1 MGRRVKLRRAT
12 PADVA
17 ALAEVA
23 AAAYAQAFAGIL
35 EPEAMAL
42 RGAPF
47 FQAHFKEWIERMN
60 LAEDTGRVIGYTLV
74 TDGHLDQMFI
84 APQAQGKGAG
94 AALLAQAEAAG
105 ARSLECFRDNQSARV
120 FYESRGWRLADAYER
135 EFIGRPRAFVFYE
148 KPLAREQGA
157 MSKMREEALSCGACA
172 VVFLERGL
180 GAAVAAGQAM
190 RARQLRHLDVLGRGS
205 SGHAGAVLRYAFAR
219 QGGLTVSSAMPSAA
233 ANQQALAHL
242 AGGALLAI
250 SQSGQSPD
258 LLRYAEAAR
267 RAGAYVVAFINAED
281 SPLQACADLR
291 VPLCA
296 GPEASVAATKSVVMS
311 LLAGLGL
318 LAGFSADQALLE
330 SLPRL
335 PQRLHQAAACDWSAM
350 TLALPGARAAYF
362 VGRGADLGIAKE
374 LALKAAE
381 VLGLP
386 ALAFSS
392 AEFQHG
398 PLAAV
403 SASTPVIGLVSDA
416 LDLPSVLL
424 ALERARGQGA
434 PTLLAHGFAT
444 TALIPLAQLPLPP
457 ASGTLA
463 DALLALVPAYLAIEA
478 AAAATG
484 RDPDRPSGLSKI
496 TQTL

>member
-1 MGRRVKLRRAT
+1 MNLRRAM
-12 PADVA
+12 PADVP
-17 ALAEVA
+17 ALADVA

-35 EPEAMAL
+35 EPEALAS
-42 RGAPF
+42 RDAPF
-47 FQAHFKEWIERMN
+47 FQAHFSERVERLF
-60 LAEDTGRVIGYTLV
+60 LAEESGRVIGYTLV

-94 AALLAQAEAAG
+94 AALLEQAEAAG
-105 ARSLECFRDNQSARV
+105 ARSLECFRDNQRARA
-120 FYESRGWRLADAYER
+120 FYESRGWRLARAYER
-135 EFIGRPRAFVFYE
+135 EFIGRHRAFVFYE
-148 KPLAREQGA
+148 KAPAREGGA
-157 MSKMREEALSCGACA
+157 MSRMREETLSCGACA
-172 VVFLERGL
+172 ADFLQRGL

-190 RARQLRHLDVLGRGS
+190 RTRKVRHLDVLGRGS

-233 ANQQALAHL
+233 ASAQALAHL
-242 AGGALLAI
+242 AGNALLAI

-258 LLRYAEAAR
+258 LLRYAQAAR
-267 RAGAYVVAFINAED
+267 SAGAYVVAFINAD
-281 SPLQACADLR
+281 GSPLQACADQR

-296 GPEASVAATKSVVMS
+296 GPEASVAATKSVVLS

-318 LAGFSADQALLE
+318 FGGFHADQALLE
-330 SLPRL
+330 ALRLLPR
-335 PQRLHQAAACDWSAM
+335 RLAEAAACDWSAL
-350 TLALPGARAAYF
+350 TQALPGARAAYF
-362 VGRGADLGIAKE
+362 VGRGADLGVAKE

-403 SASTPVIGLVSDA
+403 SASTPVIGLTSDTA
-416 LDLPSVLL
+416 DLPSVLL

-434 PTLLAHGFAT
+434 PTLLAHGFAAT
-444 TALIPLAQLPLPP
+444 GQIPVAQLPLPP
-457 ASGTLA
+457 SGGTLA
-463 DALLALVPAYLAIEA
+463 DALLALVPAYLALEA
-478 AAAATG
+478 AALAAG
-484 RDPDRPSGLSKI
+484 RDPDRPSGLTKI